1 MNIEKVVTSKTTDQ
15 VDIKLLKHIQDGIPL
30 VERPYKEIGEALG
43 MTEEEVIS
51 RIRGLLETKK
61 VRRFAASVAHRK
73 IGINSNAMCVWRV
86 PSDRVE
92 AVGKI
97 MAGFPEV
104 THCYERPTFPDWPY
118 NLFTMIHGYADG
130 ECEKVIEEMQ
140 EKTGMKDYVIL
151 YSEKEFKKTG
161 TRI

>member
-1 MNIEKVVTSKTTDQ
+1 VDTEKVVASKTTDQ

-51 RIRGLLETKK
+51 RIKGLLETKK

-86 PSDRVE
+86 PSDSVE

-118 NLFTMIHGYADG
+118 NLFTMIHGYTDG